1 MNLTGTV
8 SRRAL
13 SGTAASRMAVSGTIG
28 RAQGGGGGSGTEI
41 VDITSPDFEAD
52 VTESENASIVSRQ
65 QAPPV
70 TFTASGSALS
80 DWVIYGS
87 DDGVG
92 DYTGEA
98 IVFTSSDLEI
108 GGLEDSDGTEWAMS
122 NRLRL
127 AEAENNSDG
136 DYYFEVVK
144 SSSAKSSAIRIAGY
158 CYNDQGVYQGAYP
171 GVWMYPPCKFRMPA
185 GKFRFSMSYES
196 NAEMS
201 TSDIESITIT
211 PYGPNAPTITN
222 GYQIPVTTRLKNML
236 ENNISNFSYRGIDFK
251 INADKTI
258 TASGESTG
266 TINVWFPNGST
277 STPEY
282 QQLEQKKYII
292 SGSPSGTSNIFVAFR
307 YKATESGS
315 YTRVTVPSGQSVT
328 IDNTSGDYNFVAV
341 YIGMTSGKTIE
352 NAVLDPYL
360 REYDGDFSYD
370 KTLLIDKPLGAG
382 ESISKS
388 STNQNIQTVD
398 GKETDFIVRTKNKP
412 DLVWLIP

>member
-1 MNLTGTV
+1 MKLTATI
-8 SRRAL
+8 SAKK
-13 SGTAASRMAVSGTIG
+13 VSGQIEKKYING
-28 RAQGGGGGSGTEI
+28 KIDKSRGGGGGSGTEI
-41 VDITSPDFEAD
+41 VDIASPDFEAD

-108 GGLEDSDGTEWAMS
+108 GGLEDSDGTEWASS

-127 AEAENNSDG
+127 AEAESNSDG

-144 SSSAKSSAIRIAGY
+144 SSSANSAPIKIAGY
-158 CYNDQGVYQGAYP
+158 CYNDQGGYQGAYP

-185 GKFRFSMSYES
+185 GKFRFSMSYE
-196 NAEMS
+196 NETTTMA
-201 TSDIESITIT
+201 TSHIQSVTIK
-211 PYGPNAPTITN
+211 PYGPNAPTITD

-360 REYDGDFSYD
+360 REYDDDFSYD
-370 KTLLIDKPLGAG
+370 KTFLVDKPLGSG
-382 ESISKS
+382 ESISKT
-388 STNQNIQTVD
+388 STNQDIQTID

>member
-41 VDITSPDFEAD
+41 VDILPPDAEAD
-52 VTESENASIVSRQ
+52 VTESENVSIVSRQ

-158 CYNDQGVYQGAYP
+158 CYDDQGVYQGAYP
-171 GVWMYPPCKFRMPA
+171 GVWMYPPCKFRMP
-185 GKFRFSMSYES
+185 
-196 NAEMS
+196 
-201 TSDIESITIT
+201 

-328 IDNTSGDYNFVAV
+328 IDNTSGNYNYVAV

-360 REYDGDFSYD
+360 REYDDELSER
-370 KTLLIDKPLGAG
+370 KTSPTLSG
-382 ESISKS
+382 
-388 STNQNIQTVD
+388 
-398 GKETDFIVRTKNKP
+398 
-412 DLVWLIP
+412 